1 MKKILY
7 GLIMCLVQTTFSC
20 AEIKENSEV
29 LVSKKTADAT
39 DSAKQNQGLKPKNTK
54 SSNANNRKVRATL
67 DEVDEFDE
75 IDSEY
80 EASSENDV
88 TEVIKKEKRKWAYVK
103 AELGKNLDGFATFWN
118 KFGSVQQKYAI
129 VPAIGVCALAPIIGI
144 ALGVAVENERQRLP
158 LIAIIVMGFAC
169 TSTAATYGFHKLLGR
184 WLEGK
189 AGRCQQALARFAKN
203 WAKHKEKTPTALH
216 GLFEAL
222 KADCKKGEGFNKIT
236 AEQAQAIVEGLLTI
250 GIVADSSLSF

>member
-7 GLIMCLVQTTFSC
+7 GFLMCLAQTTVMF
-20 AEIKENSEV
+20 AQIKEKPEA
-29 LVSKKTADAT
+29 LVSEKTVEPAE
-39 DSAKQNQGLKPKNTK
+39 SKQQDQAIKAKNTK
-54 SSNANNRKVRATL
+54 STNSKARKTRVVL
-67 DEVDEFDE
+67 DEVDELDDLDNDDE
-75 IDSEY
+75 VASE
-80 EASSENDV
+80 A
-88 TEVIKKEKRKWAYVK
+88 IIKEKKKWAYVK
-103 AELGKNLDGFATFWN
+103 AELSKNLDGFATFWN
-118 KFGSVQQKYAI
+118 KFGAVQQKYAT
-129 VPAIGVCALAPIIGI
+129 VPAIGVCALTSLLASGVGFV
-144 ALGVAVENERQRLP
+144 AEHEAQLGFF
-158 LIAIIVMGFAC
+158 AIFAMGVG
-169 TSTAATYGFHKLLGR
+169 TTTTAATYGFHKILGR